1 MGESYAK
8 FANQARR
15 LPVEIDAAKRRGDED
30 QAKRAQEH
38 LNRAREALARRG
50 GR

>member
-1 MGESYAK
+1 MGMYSKAV
-8 FANQARR
+8 NQARR
-15 LPVEIDAAKRRGDED
+15 LPGEIEAAKRRGDED

-38 LNRAREALARRG
+38 LDRAREALARRV